1 MPLTIVNGAWKRY
14 PDYINRVKNG
24 ENIRL
29 YWPWPE
35 KSNNDITYRFTV
47 CQLNDKLPVGILK
60 K

>member
-1 MPLTIVNGAWKRY
+1 MVRENVIRI
-14 PDYINRVKNG
+14 INRVKNG
-24 ENIRL
+24 ENIRP